1 MLLYDNSNW
10 PLIIIHFKESKWNKD
25 EYNAFMCAFNSLL
38 QQAIQDKVK
47 IRLFIMGTQDIPIPP
62 IRVWRWVI
70 ADILRMRPM
79 FKDALLK
86 TSIFTP
92 DNRLDRFFE
101 MLFKVYKPSRP
112 LYFSENRQEALE
124 WLMKKV

>member
-10 PLIIIHFKESKWNKD
+10 PLIIIHFKESKWDKD
-25 EYNAFMCAFNSLL
+25 AYDSFMCALNALL
-38 QQAIQDKVK
+38 TQAIKERVR
-47 IRLFIMGTQDIPIPP
+47 IRLFIMGTQDIAVPP
-62 IRVWRWVI
+62 MRVWRWVI
-70 ADILRMRPM
+70 ADILRMRPL

-86 TSIFTP
+86 TSIYTP

-112 LYFSENRQEALE
+112 LNFSANREEALQ
-124 WLMKKV
+124 WLMD